1 MDKHTHGELNQHA
14 QQTLENILA
23 FIKSEGLKRK
33 RLAKKLEMSESNFSE
48 YLNGKR
54 SGILDFASRL
64 AEVLGHDRT
73 FFIREDFDA
82 HRSSEETA
90 KIAFSAGDLSVD
102 GKEGL
107 DQLVRVCDLIE
118 TYDIGDDHNA

>member
-1 MDKHTHGELNQHA
+1 MVKYNQGEMDKHG
-14 QQTLENILA
+14 QQTLGNIIL

-64 AEVLGHDRT
+64 AEVLGYERT
-73 FFIREDFDA
+73 FFIREDFKTQV
-82 HRSSEETA
+82 SSNETT
-90 KIAFSAGDLSVD
+90 KIAFSAGDLS
-102 GKEGL
+102 KEGKDGL
-107 DQLVRVCDLIE
+107 NQLVRVCDLIE
-118 TYDIGDDHNA
+118 TYGVGDEHNA